1 MITNTQIG
9 GIVILPNQRDIFKKG
24 CVELVI
30 LSLLQNSDM
39 YGYDLVDK
47 INTNGNNIFSVKEG
61 SMYPTLYRLEEK
73 GYITSYKKQ
82 VGKRQVRIYYHVED
96 LGKEYYA
103 ALKNAYFEIYDAVC
117 NILAFSEEDKN
128 G

>member
-1 MITNTQIG
+1 
-9 GIVILPNQRDIFKKG
+9 
-24 CVELVI
+24 
-30 LSLLQNSDM
+30 M
-39 YGYDLVDK
+39 YGYELVDK

-82 VGKRQVRIYYHVED
+82 IGKRQVRIYYHVED

-103 ALKNAYFEIYDAVC
+103 ALKDAYFEIYDAVC